1 MHLKCSDKIKGK
13 RKEKKRILKNR
24 ITYASLHEM
33 AIPLT
38 KMSEIIIQI
47 VEKRK
52 ETERC
57 SCGLYIR
64 GGAIGG
70 AAAPPIIC
78 KKWEEKEGKEEK
90 RGRRRRRK
98 RKEKKTKE
106 GEGGEFYSIYRQSS
120 SFEGHNIPL
129 RPPLSMSADFL
140 LRRSD

>member
-13 RKEKKRILKNR
+13 IKEKKRILKNR

-38 KMSEIIIQI
+38 DMSEIIIQI

-78 KKWEEKEGKEEK
+78 KK
-90 RGRRRRRK
+90 
-98 RKEKKTKE
+98 
-106 GEGGEFYSIYRQSS
+106 
-120 SFEGHNIPL
+120 
-129 RPPLSMSADFL
+129 
-140 LRRSD
+140 